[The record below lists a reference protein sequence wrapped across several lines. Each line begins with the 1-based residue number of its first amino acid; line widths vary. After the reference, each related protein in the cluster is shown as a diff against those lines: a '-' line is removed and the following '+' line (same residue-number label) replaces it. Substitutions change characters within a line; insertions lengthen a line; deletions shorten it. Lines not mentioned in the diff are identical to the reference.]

1 MTRGSADPYWRTRHK
16 RLIKGRQLTEKL
28 KTAGFTLK
36 RSLVHLQLVPRR
48 TDETEEQCQR

>member
-1 MTRGSADPYWRTRHK
+1 MTRSSADPYWRTRHK

-48 TDETEEQCQR
+48 KDETEEQCQR